1 MPDGSDEMK
10 TSYKR
15 HAEFFNVLGRIKN
28 QVMDFCSTSNQI
40 TASSAGI
47 ALGAFAGLYFVPNK
61 VLGAFGGMLAG
72 GIVGGAIISQ
82 ICKK

>member
-1 MPDGSDEMK
+1 MDEDHKGFRNQATRSRFSTYWGGLKSSDGF
-10 TSYKR
+10 R
-15 HAEFFNVLGRIKN
+15 
-28 QVMDFCSTSNQI
+28 STSNQI

-82 ICKK
+82 TCKK

>member
-1 MPDGSDEMK
+1 M
-10 TSYKR
+10 
-15 HAEFFNVLGRIKN
+15 
-28 QVMDFCSTSNQI
+28 MDFCSTSNQI

-47 ALGAFAGLYFVPNK
+47 AIGAFAGLYFVPNK